1 LNSRAYGNC
10 KVFAEKVKLKDQN
23 HQITMES
30 PKWNVVIDKA
40 LEVLRMS
47 DNGYVM
53 LDMYNNL
60 LTPEEAAF
68 KKLTVTPYNAAKFIQ
83 TQFSALG
90 LDISDKHLRIK
101 LIALLE
107 EYDRLQKLKG

>member
-1 LNSRAYGNC
+1 
-10 KVFAEKVKLKDQN
+10 
-23 HQITMES
+23 MEA
-30 PKWNVVIDKA
+30 PKWNLVIDKA

-47 DNGYVM
+47 DNGFIL
-53 LDMYNNL
+53 LDMYNNI

-68 KKLTVTPYNAAKFIQ
+68 KKIKVTPYNAAKFIQ

-90 LDISDKHLRIK
+90 LDISDKHVRIK

-107 EYDRLQKLKG
+107 EYDRLEKVSIPQ